1 MRRVS
6 SFFRFVAAAC
16 VAGFSSLPA
25 APAPA
30 LADGPELPPG
40 AYAYWRST
48 KVVSL
53 KGESHVIDLAGENH
67 FVAPAPW
74 FTVSPAGGFAL
85 DGTQPEGL
93 RLSAKQPVA
102 PRFTLGIDLCPDV
115 AGTEHQ
121 TVFNLYRFC
130 ELRYRKSKG
139 ELTFNVW
146 QVSSEDRTKDLVS
159 SVTLPLQAERWT
171 RVRATV
177 EGDLA
182 RLEIG
187 EAKAERRLPGTWEFL
202 PPAVAGIIG
211 LGGADRIYRGR
222 FDHLFLAV
230 TPAAP
235 AVATP

>member
-6 SFFRFVAAAC
+6 SIFRFVAAAC
-16 VAGFSSLPA
+16 FAGFASLPA
-25 APAPA
+25 VPAPA

-53 KGESHVIDLAGENH
+53 QGESHVIDLAGDNH

-85 DGTQPEGL
+85 DGTQTEGL
-93 RLSAKQPVA
+93 RLAAKQPVSA
-102 PRFTLGIDLCPDV
+102 RFILGVDLCPGG
-115 AGTEHQ
+115 AGMEHQ

-146 QVSSEDRTKDLVS
+146 QVSAEDRTKDLVS
-159 SVTLPLQAERWT
+159 SVTLPLPAERWS
-171 RVRATV
+171 RVRATI
-177 EGDLA
+177 EGDQA

-187 EAKAERRLPGTWEFL
+187 DAKAERRLPGTWEFL
-202 PPAVAGIIG
+202 PDSVACIMGV
-211 LGGADRIYRGR
+211 GGSDRIYRGR

-230 TPAAP
+230 APLTPAP
-235 AVATP
+235 ATP